1 MFIRR
6 SRSNG
11 REYLRLVESYRDEQ
25 GRTRHRQVA
34 QLGRADQPATQEK
47 IEGLIQSLQRHAGME
62 GVDADGVRFDP
73 ARSLGPAWLLTELW
87 QELGFDRALRRAF
100 RSSYREF
107 DLEAVVRLL
116 VSTGSA
122 IRAANLVCCAGS
134 SGCICLESTP
144 EISTTPSCCAPWT
157 R

>member
-1 MFIRR
+1 
-6 SRSNG
+6 
-11 REYLRLVESYRDEQ
+11 
-25 GRTRHRQVA
+25 RQVA

-116 VSTGSA
+116 VFNRLCDPSSKLGVLRWLERVHLPGVDTRDLHYA
-122 IRAANLVCCAGS
+122 QLLRAMDAL
-134 SGCICLESTP
+134 I
-144 EISTTPSCCAPWT
+144 
-157 R
+157 